1 MHLQTPTADTDEW
14 DLLTTALNQY
24 GIRHVAPGAK
34 PKGPLP
40 KSEELFFHLATSH
53 AVRLRQAMILM
64 LITHPDLD
72 ADARQAIERLGG
84 DLRTKALYRY
94 VAACAL
100 QRTWRTRLAT
110 DLGPRRPI
118 QPVYLDRL
126 ALPPLDQ
133 DAGRA
138 TLVALSNQEEDSY
151 RYDAWNGYTALMDLL
166 LSELG
171 DPRWGKVHAGVR

>member
-1 MHLQTPTADTDEW
+1 MHLQAPTADTDEW

-24 GIRHVAPGAK
+24 GSRHVAPGAK

-40 KSEELFFHLATSH
+40 KGEELFFHLATSH
-53 AVRLRQAMILM
+53 AVRLQQAMISL

-72 ADARQAIERLGG
+72 ADARQAIGRLGG
-84 DLRTKALYRY
+84 DARTMATYRY

-118 QPVYLDRL
+118 QPAYLDRL
-126 ALPPLDQ
+126 ALPPVDPAPSPGMTSTAPGRKSARAR
-133 DAGRA
+133 AGGCGTRRR
-138 TLVALSNQEEDSY
+138 SSSD
-151 RYDAWNGYTALMDLL
+151 D
-166 LSELG
+166 
-171 DPRWGKVHAGVR
+171 